1 MLASTKAEMEKFK
14 MDPVTA
20 IVIAILVGVGAG
32 IGTGVGISGAAH
44 SKATARAIEA
54 QADNIEALQSGQ
66 AVILENATKPIVIDA
81 EIRSTLADVP
91 VQCRTEVGGDPTTV
105 ECQWATCIQY
115 GQSSANRPEC
125 REVEQLM
132 IEKLKEVA
140 CPEIVIGDDEG
151 E

>member
-1 MLASTKAEMEKFK
+1 MEKLK
-14 MDPVTA
+14 MDPITA
-20 IVIAILVGVGAG
+20 IIIALAIGVGAG
-32 IGTGVGISGAAH
+32 IGAGVGISGAAH
-44 SKATARAIEA
+44 SKASAVALEA
-54 QADNIEALQSGQ
+54 QADSIEALQEGQ
-66 AVILENATKPIVIDA
+66 VALLENATKPIVIDA

-125 REVEQLM
+125 REVEKLM
-132 IEKLKEVA
+132 IAKLQEVA
-140 CPEIVIGDDEG
+140 CPEPIEADE